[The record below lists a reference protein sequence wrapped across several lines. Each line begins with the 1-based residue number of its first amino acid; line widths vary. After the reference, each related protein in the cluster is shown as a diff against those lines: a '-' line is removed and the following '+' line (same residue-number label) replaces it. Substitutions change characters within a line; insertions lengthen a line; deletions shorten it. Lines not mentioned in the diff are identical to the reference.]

1 MRLSVNPHVSNSPW
15 RQHKESE
22 RESTNQSAAFSISE
36 TVLRNDQSEPAEGDR
51 APTNRLPVKSSDLFQ
66 FIQI

>member
-1 MRLSVNPHVSNSPW
+1 MFPIPPEGSITKARG
-15 RQHKESE
+15 
-22 RESTNQSAAFSISE
+22 ESTNQSAAFSIRE

-66 FIQI
+66 VIHI